1 MDSVSLEAHLLQ
13 LCNAVGGYEVDVE
26 TQQESYV
33 LGDEAIGKK
42 LGVLVSANLG
52 CRLLKGYKTIIAFG

>member
-42 LGVLVSANLG
+42 LGACLS
-52 CRLLKGYKTIIAFG
+52 